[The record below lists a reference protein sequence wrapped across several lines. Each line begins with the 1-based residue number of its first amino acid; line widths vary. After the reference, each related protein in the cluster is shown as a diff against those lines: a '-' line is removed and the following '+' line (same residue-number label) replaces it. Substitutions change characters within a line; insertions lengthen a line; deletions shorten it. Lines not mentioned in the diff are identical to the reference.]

1 VRLST
6 IRGRDRGIFTSGRAA
21 CGGIRLRSELKQR
34 GIPRGV
40 YPGHIGTRNDDAGW
54 VLRILPDCRFRV
66 TFCGVFH
73 AAFRVMFYVASC
85 LAIAAIAAQEARAA
99 ELKIPPEASEAIH
112 LMYSGQPDQ
121 AVALARKL
129 ETSRPE
135 HPLGYL
141 IEADILWWKI
151 YCKWSERK
159 YNTID
164 AWSHTRPA
172 DSDDDADLALADK
185 VTRLAEASIAK
196 LDTAE
201 MELYAGLGYASRA
214 RLLGLRY
221 QKMPVARAGVEAR
234 KHLLRCL
241 ELDPTMADAYLGLG
255 LYNYYVDTLSTLA
268 KILRFFMG
276 IPGGSKT
283 EGLRQLETAS
293 TKGQLTQ
300 MEARFNMAKSLRN
313 YDLDYS
319 RAAQAAVPLISA
331 YPANPI
337 FLLLAGDIERKL
349 GHNEAAAMRFRAAAA
364 SMEGDPA
371 CAAQV
376 HKVASEALAS
386 LGTGH

>member
-1 VRLST
+1 M
-6 IRGRDRGIFTSGRAA
+6 
-21 CGGIRLRSELKQR
+21 
-34 GIPRGV
+34 
-40 YPGHIGTRNDDAGW
+40 
-54 VLRILPDCRFRV
+54 
-66 TFCGVFH
+66 
-73 AAFRVMFYVASC
+73 AFRVVFCMAFC
-85 LAIAAIAAQEARAA
+85 LAFAAQGARASQ
-99 ELKIPPEASEAIH
+99 LNVPPEASEAIH
-112 LMYSGQPDQ
+112 LMYSGQPDR
-121 AVALARKL
+121 AMALARKL

-196 LDTAE
+196 SDTAE

-221 QKMPVARAGVEAR
+221 EKMPVARAGVEAR

-276 IPGGSKT
+276 IPGGSKS
-283 EGLRQLETAS
+283 EGLHQLETAS

-313 YDLDYS
+313 YDRDYA
-319 RAAQAAVPLISA
+319 RAAQAAAPLISA
-331 YPANPI
+331 YSANPI
-337 FLLLAGDIERKL
+337 FLLLAGDIEQKL
-349 GHNEAAAMRFRAAAA
+349 GHNEAAAVRFRAAAA
-364 SMEGDPA
+364 STEGDPA

-376 HKVASEALAS
+376 QKLAREALAS
-386 LGTGH
+386 LGPGH